1 VDRTILP
8 GIPAGED
15 AGAVVGVD
23 PDNTEHNRSKAS
35 SKASSKAKL
44 AKNRDGRIKGRAA
57 PQSARTGGRI
67 TDPVGVPEGPTGPNS
82 VVRAP

>member
-1 VDRTILP
+1 MDRTILP

-35 SKASSKAKL
+35 SKAKR

>member
-1 VDRTILP
+1 MDRIIPP
-8 GIPAGED
+8 GIPEGED
-15 AGAVVGVD
+15 AGAVVGVVG
-23 PDNTEHNRSKAS
+23 PDNTEHNR